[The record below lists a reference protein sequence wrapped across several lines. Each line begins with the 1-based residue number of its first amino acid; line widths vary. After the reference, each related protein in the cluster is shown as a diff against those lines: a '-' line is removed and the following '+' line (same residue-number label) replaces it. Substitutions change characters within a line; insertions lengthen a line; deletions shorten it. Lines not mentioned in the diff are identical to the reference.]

1 MRRTRLVAALALS
14 VLLAACGGEP
24 PAAHSPDDASAAVP
38 ADSGIDATGAV
49 ADTATPAAG
58 ASSEAPAGDLENFDD
73 GAEAMG
79 LKEGGTASLDDLED
93 LPFGAALAEAARRA
107 EGETFDPSTAAA
119 EGPVPGVDGKPADA
133 VAQMADAT
141 ARLEQQKAQMAA
153 VMAAMQELAAA
164 GNDPEKRAAAME
176 KVKASQR
183 AMRDQQLQA
192 ESNRRAA
199 ALEGLPEEWK
209 QIRRVQ
215 KDAPEAD
222 LLVQL
227 GDIDN
232 MGFGWPNGFDPF
244 SGKST
249 PVHRFPYLPE
259 SDDPAGTDRI
269 MVVSGFTGGV
279 RSDGY
284 TQQTSRPSNQ
294 PQPLV
299 LEFDLQGVEVKTV
312 ALQLFVDDFQS
323 KTMKSRYRAWIDG
336 RELSDVA
343 VVLNALDQTG
353 PIGKLLTLQLL
364 PEYVDTVRDGR
375 VEIRIDDP
383 DTNAG
388 DGFAFDFVRLL
399 VNPKGYAYTGTV
411 RGIAVDTAAGRPL
424 AGVLVSAG
432 NVVQALTDD
441 KGGFLLEKVPAGLVV
456 TTGSKPEYEP
466 DSEAADLVSGETVDI
481 VLELT
486 PSKKDS
492 ESLARQLEREG
503 KVDLY
508 GIYFDTA
515 KATLKPE
522 SEATLQQV
530 LGVLTGDPAL
540 KLVIAGHTDSEGGDA
555 YNQGLSEQRAASVL
569 AWLTGKGVDAARLS
583 SEGLGE
589 SRPVADNG
597 NAAGRAL
604 NRRVEVRVAD

>member
-1 MRRTRLVAALALS
+1 MRRLRLAVALAFS
-14 VLLAACGGEP
+14 LLAAACSDE
-24 PAAHSPDDASAAVP
+24 PAADEAVSKSAEASTPEAGPDAAV
-38 ADSGIDATGAV
+38 AAAT
-49 ADTATPAAG
+49 DLIAG
-58 ASSEAPAGDLENFDD
+58 ADNTAASFPEGTEPEGIH
-73 GAEAMG
+73 
-79 LKEGGTASLDDLED
+79 EGGTASLDDMED
-93 LPFGAALAEAARRA
+93 LPFGASLAEAARRA
-107 EGETFDPSTAAA
+107 EGETFDPGTTPAQQAA
-119 EGPVPGVDGKPADA
+119 PADA
-133 VAQMADAT
+133 QTQLADAS
-141 ARLEQQKAQMAA
+141 AKLERQKAQMAA
-153 VMAAMQELAAA
+153 VMAAMQEMAAA

-176 KVKASQR
+176 KVKTAQR
-183 AMRDQQLQA
+183 AMRDDQLQA
-192 ESNRRAA
+192 ESDRRAA
-199 ALEGLPEEWK
+199 ALDGLPEEWQ
-209 QIRRVQ
+209 QIHRVE
-215 KDAPEAD
+215 KDGPEAD

-232 MGFGWPNGFDPF
+232 MGFGWPTGFDPF
-244 SGKST
+244 TGKST

-259 SDDPAGTDRI
+259 SSDPAGTDRI
-269 MVVSGFTGGV
+269 MVVSGFTGGGGV
-279 RSDGY
+279 RQDGY
-284 TQQTSRPSNQ
+284 TQQTGRPDNS

-299 LEFDLQGVEVKTV
+299 LEFDLQGIEVKTV

-364 PEYVDTVRDGR
+364 PEYIDTVADGR
-375 VEIRIDDP
+375 IEIRIDDP
-383 DTNAG
+383 DNNAG
-388 DGFAFDFVRLL
+388 DGYAFDFVRLL
-399 VNPKGYAYTGTV
+399 VNPKGYRYTGTV
-411 RGIAVDTAAGRPL
+411 RGIAVDTKAGRPL

-432 NVVQALTDD
+432 NVVQGLSDD

-456 TTGSKPEYEP
+456 TTGSKPDYSS
-466 DSEAADLVSGETVDI
+466 DSEAADLVSGETVDV

-486 PSKKDS
+486 PTERDS
-492 ESLARQLEREG
+492 ESLAERLERDG
-503 KVDLY
+503 KADLY

-530 LGVLTGDPAL
+530 LGVLTGDAKL
-540 KLVIAGHTDSEGGDA
+540 RLVIAGHTDSEGGDT
-555 YNQGLSEQRAASVL
+555 YNQDLSEKRAASVM
-569 AWLTGKGVDAARLS
+569 AWLTGKGIEASRLS

-597 NAAGRAL
+597 NEAGRAL

>member
-1 MRRTRLVAALALS
+1 MRSFRLAIPLVAC
-14 VLLAACGGEP
+14 LLIAACGGDP
-24 PAAHSPDDASAAVP
+24 PADEAVSETAAAPAPGADAEADVAA
-38 ADSGIDATGAV
+38 ATDRV
-49 ADTATPAAG
+49 AG
-58 ASSEAPAGDLENFDD
+58 ADRSAGSSLPEGTEPEGIRD
-73 GAEAMG
+73 
-79 LKEGGTASLDDLED
+79 GGTASLDDLSD
-93 LPFGAALAEAARRA
+93 LPFGAQLVEAARRA
-107 EGETFDPSTAAA
+107 EGETFDPGTAPAGEPA
-119 EGPVPGVDGKPADA
+119 PADA
-133 VAQMADAT
+133 QAQLADAS
-141 ARLEQQKAQMAA
+141 AKLEQQKAQMAA
-153 VMAAMQELAAA
+153 VMAAMQEMAAA

-176 KVKASQR
+176 KIKTAQR
-183 AMRDQQLQA
+183 AVRDGQLQA
-192 ESNRRAA
+192 ESDRRAA
-199 ALEGLPEEWK
+199 ALEGLPEDWK
-209 QIRRVQ
+209 QIRRVE
-215 KDAPEAD
+215 KDGPEAD

-232 MGFGWPNGFDPF
+232 MGFGWPTGFDPF
-244 SGKST
+244 TGKST

-259 SDDPAGTDRI
+259 SSDPAGTDRI
-269 MVVSGFTGGV
+269 MVVSGFTGGSGV
-279 RSDGY
+279 RQDGY
-284 TQQTSRPSNQ
+284 TQQTGRPDNN
-294 PQPLV
+294 PQKLV
-299 LEFDLQGVEVKTV
+299 LEFDLQGIEVKTV

-336 RELSDVA
+336 RELGDVA

-383 DTNAG
+383 DNNAG
-388 DGFAFDFVRLL
+388 DGYAFDFVRLL
-399 VNPKGYAYTGTV
+399 VNPKGYKYTGTV
-411 RGIAVDTAAGRPL
+411 RGIAVDTKAGRPL

-432 NVVQALTDD
+432 NVVQGLSDD
-441 KGGFLLEKVPAGLVV
+441 KGGFLLENVPAGLVV
-456 TTGSKPEYEP
+456 TTGSKPDYSS
-466 DSEAADLVSGETVDI
+466 DSEAADLVSGETVDV

-486 PSKKDS
+486 PTGKDS
-492 ESLARQLEREG
+492 ESLAEQLEREG

-530 LGVLTGDPAL
+530 LGVLTGDPTL
-540 KLVIAGHTDSEGGDA
+540 RLVIAGHTDSEGGDA
-555 YNQGLSEQRAASVL
+555 YNQDLSEKRAASVM
-569 AWLTGKGVDAARLS
+569 AWLTGKGIEASRLS

-597 NAAGRAL
+597 NEAGRAL

>member
-14 VLLAACGGEP
+14 VLIAACGGEP
-24 PAAHSPDDASAAVP
+24 PAADPASDAAAVA
-38 ADSGIDATGAV
+38 ADTGAPGDTAEPATGAV
-49 ADTATPAAG
+49 AGSDAGTP
-58 ASSEAPAGDLENFDD
+58 GDLEAFDD
-73 GAEAMG
+73 GAEAAG
-79 LKEGGTASLDDLED
+79 LKEDGTASLDDLQD

-107 EGETFDPSTAAA
+107 EGETFDPSTAPP
-119 EGPVPGVDGKPADA
+119 EGPVPGPDGKPADPM
-133 VAQMADAT
+133 AQMADAS

-183 AMRDQQLQA
+183 AVRDQQLQA
-192 ESNRRAA
+192 ESDRRAD
-199 ALEGLPEEWK
+199 ALEGLPEDWK
-209 QIRRVQ
+209 QIRLVR

-232 MGFGWPNGFDPF
+232 MGFGWPTGFDPF
-244 SGKST
+244 TGKST
-249 PVHRFPYLPE
+249 PAHRFPYLPE

-269 MVVSGFTGGV
+269 MVVSGYTGDV
-279 RSDGY
+279 YSDGY

-323 KTMKSRYRAWIDG
+323 PRMKSRFRAWIDG

-383 DTNAG
+383 DNNAG

-411 RGIAVDTAAGRPL
+411 RGIAVDTKAGRPL

-432 NVVQALTDD
+432 NVVQALSDD
-441 KGGFLLEKVPAGLVV
+441 KGGFVLEKVPAGLVV
-456 TTGSKPEYEP
+456 TTGSKPDYSS
-466 DSEAADLVSGETVDI
+466 DSEAADLVAGDTVDV

-486 PSKKDS
+486 PTETDS
-492 ESLARQLEREG
+492 ESLAEALERVG

-522 SEATLQQV
+522 SETTLQQV
-530 LGVLTGDPAL
+530 LGVLTADPAL
-540 KLVIAGHTDSEGGDA
+540 KLVIAGHTDSEGGDG
-555 YNQGLSEQRAASVL
+555 YNQDLSEQRAASVV
-569 AWLTGKGVDAARLS
+569 AWLTGKGVDAGRLS

>member
-1 MRRTRLVAALALS
+1 MRRLRLAVVLAFSMLA
-14 VLLAACGGEP
+14 AACGDD
-24 PAAHSPDDASAAVP
+24 PAADEAVSESAKASTPEAGPDAAVAAATDLIAG
-38 ADSGIDATGAV
+38 ADN
-49 ADTATPAAG
+49 TATSFPEG
-58 ASSEAPAGDLENFDD
+58 TEPEGIH
-73 GAEAMG
+73 
-79 LKEGGTASLDDLED
+79 EGGTASLDDMED
-93 LPFGAALAEAARRA
+93 LPFGASLAEAARRA
-107 EGETFDPSTAAA
+107 EGETFDPGTTPAQQAA
-119 EGPVPGVDGKPADA
+119 PADA
-133 VAQMADAT
+133 QTQLADAS
-141 ARLEQQKAQMAA
+141 AKLEQQKAQMAA
-153 VMAAMQELAAA
+153 VMAAMQEMAAA

-176 KVKASQR
+176 KVKTAQR
-183 AMRDQQLQA
+183 AMRDDQLQA
-192 ESNRRAA
+192 ESDRRSA
-199 ALEGLPEEWK
+199 ALEGLPEDWK
-209 QIRRVQ
+209 QIRRVE
-215 KDAPEAD
+215 KDGPEAD

-232 MGFGWPNGFDPF
+232 MGFGWPTGFDPF
-244 SGKST
+244 TGKST

-259 SDDPAGTDRI
+259 SSDPAGTDRI
-269 MVVSGFTGGV
+269 MVVSGFTGGSGV
-279 RSDGY
+279 RQDGY
-284 TQQTSRPSNQ
+284 TQQTGRPNNN
-294 PQPLV
+294 PQKLV
-299 LEFDLQGVEVKTV
+299 LEFDLQGIEVKTV

-364 PEYVDTVRDGR
+364 PEYIDTVADGR

-383 DTNAG
+383 DDNAG
-388 DGFAFDFVRLL
+388 DGYAFDFVRLL
-399 VNPKGYAYTGTV
+399 VNPKGYKYTGTV
-411 RGIAVDTAAGRPL
+411 RGIAVDTKAGRPL

-432 NVVQALTDD
+432 NVVQGLSDD

-456 TTGSKPEYEP
+456 TTGSKPDYSS
-466 DSEAADLVSGETVDI
+466 DSEAADLVSGETVDV

-486 PSKKDS
+486 PTEKDS
-492 ESLARQLEREG
+492 ESLAEQLERDG

-530 LGVLTGDPAL
+530 LGVLTSDAKL
-540 KLVIAGHTDSEGGDA
+540 RLVIAGHTDSEGGDS
-555 YNQGLSEQRAASVL
+555 YNQDLSEKRAASVM
-569 AWLTGKGVDAARLS
+569 AWLTGKGVEASRLS

-597 NAAGRAL
+597 NEAGRAL

>member
-1 MRRTRLVAALALS
+1 MRRAPLAALL
-14 VLLAACGGEP
+14 VLIAMLAACGGDP
-24 PAAHSPDDASAAVP
+24 PAADSTTAAPAASDDGTQTPSDDV
-38 ADSGIDATGAV
+38 
-49 ADTATPAAG
+49 DTTALAETAGDTPA
-58 ASSEAPAGDLENFDD
+58 SDLEGFAD
-73 GAEAMG
+73 GAEAVG

-93 LPFGAALAEAARRA
+93 LPFGAAIAEAARR
-107 EGETFDPSTAAA
+107 GGDETFDPSTAPA
-119 EGPVPGVDGKPADA
+119 ESPVPGADGRPADA
-133 VAQMADAT
+133 LAQMADAT
-141 ARLEQQKAQMAA
+141 TRMEQQKAQMAA

-183 AMRDQQLQA
+183 AIRDQQLQA
-192 ESNRRAA
+192 DSDRRAA

-232 MGFGWPNGFDPF
+232 MGFGWPQGFDPF
-244 SGKST
+244 TGKST

-259 SDDPAGTDRI
+259 SDDPPGTDRI

-284 TQQTSRPSNQ
+284 TQQTSRPTNQ

-323 KTMKSRYRAWIDG
+323 KRMGSRYRARIDG
-336 RELSDVA
+336 QELSDVA

-383 DTNAG
+383 DNNAG

-456 TTGSKPEYEP
+456 TTGSKPDYEP
-466 DSEAADLVSGETVDI
+466 DSEAADLVAGETVDL

-486 PSKKDS
+486 PRKTDS

-555 YNQGLSEQRAASVL
+555 YNQDLSEQRAASVL
-569 AWLTGKGVDAARLS
+569 AWLTGKGVDAARLR

>member
-1 MRRTRLVAALALS
+1 MRRPHLVAALALS
-14 VLLAACGGEP
+14 VLIAACGGEAP
-24 PAAHSPDDASAAVP
+24 PVESASDAPAVAARADAS
-38 ADSGIDATGAV
+38 DDV
-49 ADTATPAAG
+49 ADTAGTAAAESAPGTP
-58 ASSEAPAGDLENFDD
+58 GDLETFAD
-73 GAEAMG
+73 GAEAAG
-79 LKEGGTASLDDLED
+79 LKQGGTASLDDLQD

-107 EGETFDPSTAAA
+107 EGETFDPSTAPA

-133 VAQMADAT
+133 AAQMADAT

-164 GNDPEKRAAAME
+164 GSDPEKRAAAME

-183 AMRDQQLQA
+183 AMRDQHLQA
-192 ESNRRAA
+192 ESDRRAA
-199 ALEGLPEEWK
+199 ALAGLPEDWQ
-209 QIRRVQ
+209 QIRLVR

-232 MGFGWPNGFDPF
+232 MGFGWPTGFDPF
-244 SGKST
+244 TGKST

-279 RSDGY
+279 RQDGY

-294 PQPLV
+294 PKPLV

-323 KTMKSRYRAWIDG
+323 KSMKSRYRAWIDG

-383 DTNAG
+383 DNNAG

-411 RGIAVDTAAGRPL
+411 RGIAVDTKAGRPL

-432 NVVQALTDD
+432 NVVQALSDD
-441 KGGFLLEKVPAGLVV
+441 KGGFVLEKVPAGLVV
-456 TTGSKPEYEP
+456 TTGSKPDYSS
-466 DSEAADLVSGETVDI
+466 DSEAADLVSGETVDV

-486 PSKKDS
+486 PTEKDS
-492 ESLARQLEREG
+492 ESLAEELERVG

-522 SEATLQQV
+522 SETTLQQV
-530 LGVLTGDPAL
+530 LGVLTADPAL
-540 KLVIAGHTDSEGGDA
+540 KLVIAGHTDSEGGDG
-555 YNQGLSEQRAASVL
+555 YNQDLSEQRAASVV
-569 AWLTGKGVDAARLS
+569 AWLTGKGVDAGRLS

-589 SRPVADNG
+589 TRPVADNG

>member
-1 MRRTRLVAALALS
+1 MRRIQLATLL
-14 VLLAACGGEP
+14 VLLVSIAACGGDPPATEPAADNTP
-24 PAAHSPDDASAAVP
+24 PAAITGEASAARDADP
-38 ADSGIDATGAV
+38 ATTADGNPDA
-49 ADTATPAAG
+49 
-58 ASSEAPAGDLENFDD
+58 DLEGFAD
-73 GAEAMG
+73 GAEAAG
-79 LKEGGTASLDDLED
+79 LKEGGTASLDDLDD

-107 EGETFDPSTAAA
+107 EGGNFDPGTA
-119 EGPVPGVDGKPADA
+119 PADGA
-133 VAQMADAT
+133 APADPQAQMADAA

-176 KVKASQR
+176 KIKASQH
-183 AMRDQQLQA
+183 AMRQQSLQA
-192 ESNRRAA
+192 ASDRRAA
-199 ALEGLPEEWK
+199 ALEGLPDEWK
-209 QIRRVQ
+209 QIRRAQ

-232 MGFGWPNGFDPF
+232 MGFGWPAGFDPF
-244 SGKST
+244 TGKST
-249 PVHRFPYLPE
+249 PVHRYPYLPE

-269 MVVSGFTGGV
+269 MVVSGFTGGGV
-279 RSDGY
+279 RQDGY
-284 TQQTSRPSNQ
+284 TQQTSRPANQ
-294 PQPLV
+294 PQALV

-336 RELSDVA
+336 RELQDVA

-364 PEYVDTVRDGR
+364 PEYIDTVRDGR

-383 DTNAG
+383 DNNAG

-399 VNPKGYAYTGTV
+399 INPKGYRYTGTV
-411 RGIAVDTAAGRPL
+411 RGIAVDTKAGRPL

-432 NVVQALTDD
+432 NVVQGLSDD
-441 KGGFLLEKVPAGLVV
+441 KGGFLLENVPAGLVV
-456 TTGSKPEYEP
+456 TTGSKPDYSS
-466 DSEAADLVSGETVDI
+466 DSEAADLVSGETVDV

-486 PSKKDS
+486 PTGKDS
-492 ESLARQLEREG
+492 ESLAQQLEREG

-530 LGVLTGDPAL
+530 LGVLTADPAL

-555 YNQGLSEQRAASVL
+555 YNQDLSEQRAASVV